1 MYDQVVYRCVHNPLQ
16 PPSCVCMTRLYTGVY
31 ITHYNHHPVCMTR
44 LYTGVYITHYNH
56 HPVCVWCILPRKCE
70 EPNDNSSE
78 HVHREVSTLHQ
89 TRTMNSLRRFF
100 IMSSFHSSSLFCRTA
115 SALFRQLCGC
125 DTTLNGN
132 SVLHSHCSELPSCLQ
147 SVALITFSL
156 KCSSSKTTRVS
167 ERTQRL

>member
-1 MYDQVVYRCVHNPLQ
+1 MYDQVVYRCVHNPLQPPSCVYDQVVYRCVHNPLQ

-31 ITHYNHHPVCMTR
+31 ITHYNHHPVC
-44 LYTGVYITHYNH
+44 
-56 HPVCVWCILPRKCE
+56 VWCILPRKCE
-70 EPNDNSSE
+70 ESNDNSSE

-89 TRTMNSLRRFF
+89 TRTMNSLSRVF
-100 IMSSFHSSSLFCRTA
+100 IMSSFHSSLLFCRTA